1 MPIPLPAPVSDQTIT
16 NISHVIQL
24 SVAPVFLL
32 TSIGTI
38 LGVLSSRLA
47 RIVDRARALNDR
59 LETVLEDRM
68 SGIRA
73 EMHILARRRKL
84 VNLAITAGTTAALLV
99 CVSIATVFLG
109 AVMKASVALVVA
121 SLFILAMAAFVAS
134 LVFFLREVLLASRSL
149 HLT

>member
-1 MPIPLPAPVSDQTIT
+1 MPAPVSDQTIYD
-16 NISHVIQL
+16 ISHVIQL

-47 RIVDRARALNDR
+47 RIVDRARALNER
-59 LETVLEDRM
+59 LESAPENRT
-68 SGIRA
+68 GAIHA
-73 EMHILARRRKL
+73 EMHTLARRRRL

-109 AVMKASVALVVA
+109 AVMKANVTLAVAL
-121 SLFILAMAAFVAS
+121 LFIVAMAAFVAA
-134 LVFFLREVLLASRSL
+134 LVFFLREVFLAVRSL
-149 HLT
+149 HLA